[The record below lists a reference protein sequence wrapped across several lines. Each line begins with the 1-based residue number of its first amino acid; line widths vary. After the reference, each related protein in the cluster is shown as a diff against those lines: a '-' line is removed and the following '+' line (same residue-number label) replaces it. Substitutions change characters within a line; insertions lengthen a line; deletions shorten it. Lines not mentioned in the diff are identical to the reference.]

1 MKKLIQNTP
10 MKNTVKIPVIAM
22 ASFLTVFTSCSD
34 DDDSNS
40 SEIYLS
46 EEETPE
52 TIQTYITT
60 HFGDNSIVETEK
72 ETENDLVSYDV
83 RLSDNTS
90 LEFNS
95 NMDVVDIDGISKLPN
110 SVLPEAIQDYAST
123 NYPNNFITDWE
134 LELDHQQVE
143 LDNTIELE
151 FDMNGD
157 FIRIDN
163 D

>member
-1 MKKLIQNTP
+1 MKKLIKNTP
-10 MKNTVKIPVIAM
+10 MKHTVKIPVIAM

-40 SEIYLS
+40 NETYLS
-46 EEETPE
+46 EAETPE
-52 TIQTYITT
+52 TIQTYINT

-83 RLSDNTS
+83 RFSDNTS

-95 NMDVVDIDGISKLPN
+95 NMEIVDIDGASKLPDT
-110 SVLPEAIQDYAST
+110 VLPEAIREYAST

-134 LELDHQQVE
+134 LELNHQQVE
-143 LDNTIELE
+143 LDNDVELE
-151 FDMNGD
+151 FEMNGD
-157 FIRIDN
+157 FIRVDN